1 MGRVTNKALLEEVS
15 YIRGKIDAEEGF
27 AKEHRAWEVTE
38 LQKIE
43 NHLESQNGRLRKAE
57 NSLSWL
63 KGLTGVFSVAIS
75 WIFKRTL

>member
-15 YIRGKIDAEEGF
+15 YIKGKIDAEERF
-27 AKEHRAWEVTE
+27 AKEHRTWEVNE

-43 NHLESQNGRLRKAE
+43 KHLESQNGRLRKTE